1 MPKRTIEIAPENREK
16 MLEQRKARYAKTK
29 KETDQRE
36 RENRK
41 REIEENRVTDR
52 RLSFLINIFK
62 TLGYTQAKIAELV
75 GTTQQAMS
83 WYFSVKDDCRLSQ
96 AEQFLNVIGYSLK
109 VEIINQKTTVK
120 KTQRPINEGENQGVR
135 FRIEGDFED
144 VLRWNGRSR
153 PNYLE
158 KCTPNTRM
166 YWLAQY
172 ILQLNEPITELM
184 SQCEIDLSSLRY
196 IFTKDDIKISQIFQ
210 IARTTK
216 GQINW
221 KVNKIQK

>member
-1 MPKRTIEIAPENREK
+1 MTEKYRANKRLK
-16 MLEQRKARYAKTK
+16 EQNERK
-29 KETDQRE
+29 
-36 RENRK
+36 K
-41 REIEENRVTDR
+41 REEERQTNTVQDR
-52 RLSFLINIFK
+52 KLAFLTNIIYSSGLDMK
-62 TLGYTQAKIAELV
+62 KVAAKI
-75 GTTQQAMS
+75 GTTQQALS
-83 WYFSVKDDCRLSQ
+83 WCFSVKDDCRLSQ